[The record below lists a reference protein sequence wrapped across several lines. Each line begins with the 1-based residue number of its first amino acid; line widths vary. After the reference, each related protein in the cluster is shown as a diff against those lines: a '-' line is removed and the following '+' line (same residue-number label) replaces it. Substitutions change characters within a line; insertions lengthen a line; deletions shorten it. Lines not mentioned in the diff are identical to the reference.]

1 MEVKMK
7 IEKRV
12 LGGALRVLGKVAC
25 QNSPVEEYRSI
36 RFQNGDNSVTV
47 FAINGIANDKMIRRL
62 TSYHLEITEP
72 DTIRYIIP
80 LVSGIKIFI
89 IFLFFYKLQLFLY
102 QILF

>member
-1 MEVKMK
+1 MK

-47 FAINGIANDKMIRRL
+47 FAPNAIVNDKAIRRL
-62 TSYHLEITEP
+62 TSYHLEVTEP
-72 DTIRYIIP
+72 DTIPI
-80 LVSGIKIFI
+80 VSGIKILI
-89 IFLFFYKLQLFLY
+89 IFFIFYKLQLFLY